1 MDTGQGASNNFFAV
15 IFRRRNLL
23 SPFKGLFNQWL
34 MIFYRILLFSA
45 IATLLVILYFFV
57 VGLGD
62 GSVSSRNGTL
72 WFALLA
78 IASAVVGGGIWLNY
92 LGYTGWS
99 KAVLSIL
106 AIPGWLYALYI
117 LMVIFSK
124 QRWN

>member
-1 MDTGQGASNNFFAV
+1 MNTGQGASNNFFAV

-62 GSVSSRNGTL
+62 GSVSSRNGSL

-78 IASAVVGGGIWLNY
+78 VASASVGGGIWLHN
-92 LGYTGWS
+92 LGHAGWA
-99 KAVLSIL
+99 KVVLSIL
-106 AIPGWLYALYI
+106 AIPGWIALLYI
-117 LMVIFSK
+117 LLVVTSK
-124 QRWN
+124 SRWN